1 MNYFY
6 GLSAALISVIVV
18 IIQPQ
23 FAAALTI
30 EQLNKIAEEITVLI
44 PETFIG
50 YDGQTK
56 YANGSGSIIAREGQ
70 TYTVLTASH
79 VVCKDPEESCQNYY
93 DLKIVTND
101 GSEYIVNNRTI
112 KKLPGVDL
120 AVLQFNSDRTYKL
133 ATLGNYEPTGEQFV
147 FASGWPD
154 PKFVGKRE
162 RFFNVGKVLPQ
173 SIMPLLKIFPSS
185 LGYEIVYSSV
195 TYGGMSGGPVLD
207 TKGQVVA
214 VHGQN
219 EGEKID
225 GVRVA
230 IGFSVA
236 IPINTFIRLA
246 TQVGIKEDLKIN
258 NSSPPPLVSQEIIE
272 IGKEF
277 YQELELIDFNNTNP
291 LDWLN
296 QGNKMWRLGQL
307 ATASAA
313 YDKALKLDPT
323 LYQAWYGKGLVL
335 TYWQKKE
342 EAIAAYEKALQ
353 INPDSSVAKT
363 LRDKLKESLGEATP
377 ASSPLPPS
385 FSPPPPPPS
394 TSKPERV
401 W

>member
-323 LYQAWYGKGLVL
+323 LYKAWYGKGLVL